1 MERTGDTTGGAE
13 LLTSSPPFPFFV
25 GCGRSGTTL
34 VRSMFDSHPDMAV
47 VYESFFASRLLR
59 HRRRYE
65 GPGAFNL
72 DRFTSD
78 LTGHFGF
85 RKLGLSPAEVGERLS
100 EETPATTADA
110 LRTVYATYAGRQGK
124 SRYGDKTPMYV
135 NVVPVLA
142 GALPEA
148 RFVHIVRDGRNVAL
162 AYLQAPWGPASLV
175 EACLYWKHNVERGRR
190 AGRRLGP
197 ERYREV
203 AYEHLTEDPE
213 AVLREL
219 CPFLELD
226 FDPAMLCYFERTEE
240 VMATIRNRQHHQG
253 LSKPVTRGVRDWRT
267 QMAPGDVRTFEAL
280 AGPLLDELGYE
291 RSSRGPTMGVRAG
304 AQLGR
309 LRVEAGRAG
318 RRVGKQRR
326 RAGRGPA
333 AETRQRRPR
342 V

>member
-1 MERTGDTTGGAE
+1 MAA
-13 LLTSSPPFPFFV
+13 PPFPFFV

-47 VYESFFASRLLR
+47 VYESFFVSRLLR
-59 HRRRYE
+59 RRRHYE
-65 GPGAFNL
+65 RPGAFDL
-72 DRFTSD
+72 DRFTRE

-85 RKLGLSPAEVGERLS
+85 RKLGLSPAEVVERLS
-100 EETPATTADA
+100 EEAPATTADA
-110 LRTVYATYAGRQGK
+110 LRTVYVTYAGCQGK
-124 SRYGDKTPMYV
+124 RRYGDKTPMYV
-135 NVVPVLA
+135 NVIAVLA
-142 GALPEA
+142 RSLPEA

-175 EACLYWKHNVERGRR
+175 EACLYWKQNVERGRQ

-197 ERYREV
+197 GRYREV
-203 AYEHLTEDPE
+203 SYERLTEDPE
-213 AVLREL
+213 AVLAEL

-226 FDPAMLCYFERTEE
+226 FDPAMLRYFERTDE

-253 LSKPVTRGVRDWRT
+253 LSKPVTRGVRDWRS
-267 QMAPGDVRTFEAL
+267 QMAPDDVRTFEAL

-291 RSSRGPTMGVRAG
+291 RASPGPSIGVRAG

-309 LRVEAGRAG
+309 LQVEARRAG
-318 RRVGKQRR
+318 RRLARQRR
-326 RAGRGPA
+326 RVASRPGAEAG
-333 AETRQRRPR
+333 QRRPR

>member
-47 VYESFFASRLLR
+47 VYESFFVSRLLR
-59 HRRRYE
+59 RRRRYE
-65 GPGAFNL
+65 RPGAFDL
-72 DRFTSD
+72 DRFTGD

-85 RKLGLSPAEVGERLS
+85 RKLGLSPAQVGERLC
-100 EETPATTADA
+100 EAAPATTADA
-110 LRTVYATYAGRQGK
+110 LRTVYATYADHQGK

-162 AYLQAPWGPASLV
+162 AYLQAPWGPAGLV
-175 EACLYWKHNVERGRR
+175 EACLYWKHHVERGRR

-197 ERYREV
+197 ARYREV
-203 AYEHLTEDPE
+203 SYEQLTEDPE
-213 AVLREL
+213 AVLAEL

-226 FDPAMLCYFERTEE
+226 FDPAMLRYFERTEE

-253 LSKPVTRGVRDWRT
+253 LSRPVTRGVRDWRS

-291 RSSRGPTMGVRAG
+291 RTSPGPSIGERAG
-304 AQLGR
+304 AQLER

-318 RRVGKQRR
+318 RRLAKQRT
-326 RAGRGPA
+326 RAGSRPA
-333 AETRQRRPR
+333 AEARQSPPPH
-342 V
+342 